1 MTTRHRNMVSRLF
14 ITESNRMNA
23 FATTNAEIGEM
34 LTRSS
39 AAMKAANNSLEQTIA
54 LESAAVEITRNA
66 ETTGTAFRTVSM
78 RIRGLDEET
87 EEELEDY
94 EELKGKIAD
103 LTKTKSTPGGISLFT
118 DESKTTFKSTY
129 QILKEI
135 SEIWDDIS
143 DKDQAALLETIAG
156 KRGGQVLA
164 GILDDFSQVD
174 KAMETMEGAAGS
186 AEREMDIIRDSLAF
200 KINELKETWVGVLQQ
215 ITSRGGLGEILDT
228 LNSISK
234 TLGKIISDTGLLK
247 TALIGLG
254 AVIGSSKLGILNTK
268 DSGTLFGSI
277 AQKFSYRDEK
287 KQYQSILDQFNGKN
301 GSTASPNDF
310 LTTDFTKWTHL
321 SNDVRTNLINIKKEA
336 KSGAE
341 ALNKVEDAMVHVGEK
356 GTKLG
361 NSIKNIGKSILNG
374 FVTGALVWGLTTAID
389 SLAKYIDKKLNPS
402 KYIQKAAKKAREE
415 IANIKSE
422 LKSTTDVVD
431 EVKMRYA
438 QLAQEVKNVGTIAQ
452 SQGTLS
458 DDEYK
463 EFLDIS
469 NQLAEVFPTL
479 TRGYDENGKAIVSLS
494 GDVDTIVGSLEHLV
508 DVERQVANAN
518 ISKQLPKD
526 WAGYV
531 DSLKSAN
538 KDAEGLKYIIGEIEN
553 IRGKRQISTTN
564 SVGLVDKALEIAQIK
579 SKTRSSIIDKAED
592 HGDTRSYDLSELS
605 IDEYNAFQNALAT
618 LSNQYSRQLDQ
629 TESTMKSQTVDFYNN
644 ILSLFSEDSF
654 YKGLSDTEQ
663 KIFQGLLMTY
673 DFDSLAQ
680 SMGDNWEAAFAQ
692 IQYDLISKFNNV
704 SPEDKGLIEEY
715 YNEIFSID
723 TSEGVFAENIEKIK
737 EYISKLAELLGVDQ
751 IDLMNIFGLGDID
764 TKLNK
769 AKGAWKTKSDYSSKD
784 IENVLKN
791 YSAGGNVDL
800 TNRPKVDSS
809 YMRKA
814 GWTDVNGGYA
824 TVYTGT
830 YNNKEGTRYLNFTP
844 IIVDPKTGEFKG
856 VLTPDELSEY
866 AEGVIAGTRTDD
878 LNLQIGAEFNT
889 VEAAEAAAE
898 AIHKYSEL
906 ITSEDYSSEGEMG
919 YMSID
924 PRKITEEQN
933 LRKEYEKFIDSLEE
947 SDLDIWNAALNNGK
961 IDPEILR
968 SGEEGLREYL
978 KELQKI
984 AEDNAIKPISA
995 VDTVDAMADMKSAVA
1010 SLGDLWNQ
1018 TVQNQIKLGKDK
1030 KYLNENGEVEKQYDE
1045 NGQAIGFA
1053 DPELI
1058 NNVEQA
1064 FKKFIETSD
1073 KAGKDITEMNFA
1085 LEEFERI
1092 MIEQPGDVD
1101 AAQSAIDNLITSYID
1116 QTNIIKKL
1124 DESNKEWAKT
1134 QLKAMGI
1141 TNADAVVEARL
1152 SKKTKEL
1159 MANITKLAKA
1169 YDKLADAKEGSK
1181 EYADAISGIAVELES
1196 MLDLD
1201 DIEINE
1207 EFVVKNLD
1215 LIRQA
1220 ASGNAE
1226 AINQLRKEAAK
1237 EIVAQI
1243 HIEGNTQEIMG
1254 YQDYINNLIDNFDI
1268 EDVEVGA
1275 VLHDNAMIDGLNNL
1289 VDAGIITR
1297 DSMNKILSGIGV
1309 EPIQTKGIDVDIE
1322 AYNQAKA
1329 MGLTGQALTEATKA
1343 LKARIRVPGIE
1354 YHVVSKGTGA
1364 KYSAPSGGGSS
1375 SGGGGGGGGSEP
1387 TQPKEEAEESFDWI
1401 EVAIQRIEEQ
1411 ITRLDKVVGNS
1422 YTLWG
1427 NRNKALADEL
1437 DEITKKIEAEGIAQ
1451 QEYLRN
1457 ADKVQVNNGKG
1468 LNDDDYGE
1476 NDELVKARDQELLDA
1491 AKKAWATGEYQR
1503 KVREGQMSGNDIE
1516 KIQNHFLADT
1526 IKEYQELYNKAV
1538 QAGDAV
1544 YDAMLE
1550 RAGKYEERFNM
1561 VKDEYAELIQYVTDA
1576 ADVIDEKINRTEK
1589 HGYFVSKSYYEQL
1602 KELEA
1607 QHGTY
1612 LQNEYNELV
1621 KKRDEAVSSGAI
1633 EEGSSAWNK
1642 MNQEINSV
1650 NLELE
1655 QHLTKMLEY
1664 NNTIRQ
1670 LDWDF
1675 FDWVEE
1681 RISRINDEAS
1691 FLVDLMS
1698 NDKLYEDNGFLNNLG
1713 HATNAMY
1720 AAQYEVYMRQAKD
1733 YANERLKLEKE
1744 IAKDP
1749 ANKDLIA
1756 RYEELVDAQQDAIK
1770 GAEQMKDSVKSLVQE
1785 GINLYLQSLQKLID
1799 KYKESLSDAKD
1810 LYSYQQNIAEQTKNI
1825 GNLRKQLT
1833 AYEGD
1838 DSEET
1843 RATVQR
1849 LRTQL
1854 KDAETKLKETEWDRY
1869 ISETESF
1876 LSDMYTDM
1884 EETLNARLDDID
1896 LLMHD
1901 MIDVAN
1907 ENSATVQ
1914 DTIRTETD
1922 KVGYTLTSYFDGI
1935 VNGGSVLTT
1944 DLNNGFTQISGLMT
1958 NVLSVI
1964 EQIKNYAA
1972 TMVDNGKTKVESTKT
1987 TTVNTN
1993 APTAPKATG
2002 NTTTT
2007 TSNNKPAT
2015 NTTNNN
2021 NKPVTNTTN
2030 NNKPAR
2036 SETDYY
2042 GVALAI
2048 INGTYGWGNGDN
2060 RVSRLKQKG
2069 FDPVKVQNLVNKL
2082 WDEGY
2087 VFSGAWVGR
2096 YQGITDLSK
2105 YSYNKYAKGS
2115 KRISHDQMAITQE
2128 KGAEMIFRN
2137 DDGSLLMPLG
2147 TGDKVFTAQMT
2158 DNLWELA
2165 KGKFTTNI
2173 PKTGGGNTINN
2184 SNAINITLP
2193 NVTNYE
2199 QFKTQLQN
2207 DPKMTSFIQQ
2217 ITLGEVS
2224 NGIKLNKRKY

>member
-1 MTTRHRNMVSRLF
+1 M
-14 ITESNRMNA
+14 
-23 FATTNAEIGEM
+23 
-34 LTRSS
+34 
-39 AAMKAANNSLEQTIA
+39 
-54 LESAAVEITRNA
+54 
-66 ETTGTAFRTVSM
+66 
-78 RIRGLDEET
+78 
-87 EEELEDY
+87 
-94 EELKGKIAD
+94 
-103 LTKTKSTPGGISLFT
+103 
-118 DESKTTFKSTY
+118 
-129 QILKEI
+129 
-135 SEIWDDIS
+135 
-143 DKDQAALLETIAG
+143 AG

-164 GILDDFSQVD
+164 PILSDFKQVD
-174 KAMETMEGAAGS
+174 KALETMENAAGS
-186 AEREMDIIRDSLAF
+186 ADKEMGIIRDSLEF
-200 KINELKETWVGVLQQ
+200 KINEIKQTWVGVLQN
-215 ITSRGGLGEILDT
+215 ITDRGGLGKLLDMLNNISEALGDIVSNAGLVKTALIAIGTVVGTKKLGLLSKDDSGSYSLFGKYKKNNTVDEDTQGFLNLFTSREFKGLSKDEFDSYKEMWTEDHGLASGVEEFFNAVKNGEHELSDSADLLDSFTKSAQNANEGVLGLKDGVKGFLKSIGSGALNIVKSFGVGLVNAFASYAISSIATNFISGIYNKISGKEEKELREKGNKKFTERTEQYKNEIKTIDDLEAKYTELNEKLKDNTLSTSELLSVKSDLRGLQDQMIEQYGAEANGIDLVTGAYDDQIEKLVELRKEQAQQYLYSNDKGVTTKKDKNGKTNLDRAFERVNSLYSGQDIFLSSNEGKSNINEYYGFDINSLLRKYKDINVQGDEYGDMHLVISPTIDKKALNDEIVGLTTELTKIQDNPKVKELLDGLGYVNIKFNSAKYEEALKNIQEAARAYMMIEADEKGKSLEDRAKEAVEAYNKAYEEYSKKSNPQNKDALEKAQQDLTNVKLDLSGFENKYRFDENFSQMIGVFSQMFSDIWDDQTKNGSQQIDAYFDKATGEVKSRYYEFTKDLSESEKLAFMDLLPEDAKAVTINELKDLIAEAKEIAEKNTIELDVRPKASAAVDSMANMKSAVESLSDLYNQTVLQSASENASNFATFAADPAT
-228 LNSISK
+228 LNSIES
-234 TLGKIISDTGLLK
+234 
-247 TALIGLG
+247 AF
-254 AVIGSSKLGILNTK
+254 A
-268 DSGTLFGSI
+268 
-277 AQKFSYRDEK
+277 KFSEELEK
-287 KQYQSILDQFNGKN
+287 EG
-301 GSTASPNDF
+301 ND
-310 LTTDFTKWTHL
+310 
-321 SNDVRTNLINIKKEA
+321 
-336 KSGAE
+336 
-341 ALNKVEDAMVHVGEK
+341 
-356 GTKLG
+356 
-361 NSIKNIGKSILNG
+361 
-374 FVTGALVWGLTTAID
+374 
-389 SLAKYIDKKLNPS
+389 
-402 KYIQKAAKKAREE
+402 AA
-415 IANIKSE
+415 
-422 LKSTTDVVD
+422 V
-431 EVKMRYA
+431 
-438 QLAQEVKNVGTIAQ
+438 
-452 SQGTLS
+452 
-458 DDEYK
+458 
-463 EFLDIS
+463 
-469 NQLAEVFPTL
+469 
-479 TRGYDENGKAIVSLS
+479 
-494 GDVDTIVGSLEHLV
+494 
-508 DVERQVANAN
+508 
-518 ISKQLPKD
+518 
-526 WAGYV
+526 
-531 DSLKSAN
+531 
-538 KDAEGLKYIIGEIEN
+538 
-553 IRGKRQISTTN
+553 
-564 SVGLVDKALEIAQIK
+564 
-579 SKTRSSIIDKAED
+579 
-592 HGDTRSYDLSELS
+592 
-605 IDEYNAFQNALAT
+605 
-618 LSNQYSRQLDQ
+618 
-629 TESTMKSQTVDFYNN
+629 
-644 ILSLFSEDSF
+644 
-654 YKGLSDTEQ
+654 
-663 KIFQGLLMTY
+663 
-673 DFDSLAQ
+673 
-680 SMGDNWEAAFAQ
+680 
-692 IQYDLISKFNNV
+692 
-704 SPEDKGLIEEY
+704 
-715 YNEIFSID
+715 NEI
-723 TSEGVFAENIEKIK
+723 
-737 EYISKLAELLGVDQ
+737 
-751 IDLMNIFGLGDID
+751 
-764 TKLNK
+764 
-769 AKGAWKTKSDYSSKD
+769 
-784 IENVLKN
+784 
-791 YSAGGNVDL
+791 
-800 TNRPKVDSS
+800 
-809 YMRKA
+809 
-814 GWTDVNGGYA
+814 
-824 TVYTGT
+824 
-830 YNNKEGTRYLNFTP
+830 
-844 IIVDPKTGEFKG
+844 
-856 VLTPDELSEY
+856 
-866 AEGVIAGTRTDD
+866 
-878 LNLQIGAEFNT
+878 
-889 VEAAEAAAE
+889 
-898 AIHKYSEL
+898 
-906 ITSEDYSSEGEMG
+906 
-919 YMSID
+919 
-924 PRKITEEQN
+924 
-933 LRKEYEKFIDSLEE
+933 
-947 SDLDIWNAALNNGK
+947 NAAL
-961 IDPEILR
+961 
-968 SGEEGLREYL
+968 
-978 KELQKI
+978 
-984 AEDNAIKPISA
+984 DN
-995 VDTVDAMADMKSAVA
+995 
-1010 SLGDLWNQ
+1010 
-1018 TVQNQIKLGKDK
+1018 
-1030 KYLNENGEVEKQYDE
+1030 
-1045 NGQAIGFA
+1045 
-1053 DPELI
+1053 
-1058 NNVEQA
+1058 
-1064 FKKFIETSD
+1064 
-1073 KAGKDITEMNFA
+1073 
-1085 LEEFERI
+1085 FERVSVESYGSDDYA
-1092 MIEQPGDVD
+1092 EQMQD
-1101 AAQSAIDNLITSYID
+1101 AIDQLITSYID
-1116 QTNIIKKL
+1116 QTDAIKNL
-1124 DESNKEWAKT
+1124 TEENKEWSIA

-1141 TNADAVVEARL
+1141 TNAQDVVESRLTKTNKKL
-1152 SKKTKEL
+1152 SKSYSKVSESIKVYKDALSRNDEETQQSSLEEIAKEL
-1159 MANITKLAKA
+1159 NSVYKATDSKGNEIQLFDTEYVKENLAIITEAIETASDKYNDL
-1169 YDKLADAKEGSK
+1169 DKLASKQYIAKIKEEVDDTDLRAKFTWLEDA
-1181 EYADAISGIAVELES
+1181 L
-1196 MLDLD
+1196 MRFD
-1201 DIEINE
+1201 DSQIEIGATMDDSEVVRALNNIYATGKYTFE
-1207 EFVVKNLD
+1207 EFSKMINTITGGKLKAN
-1215 LIRQA
+1215 IKWNT
-1220 ASGNAE
+1220 S
-1226 AINQLRKEAAK
+1226 AINSVMKYFK
-1237 EIVAQI
+1237 
-1243 HIEGNTQEIMG
+1243 GNTVKGREFINSHMDEFMIPDEISYTYMG
-1254 YQDYINNLIDNFDI
+1254 
-1268 EDVEVGA
+1268 G
-1275 VLHDNAMIDGLNNL
+1275 G
-1289 VDAGIITR
+1289 
-1297 DSMNKILSGIGV
+1297 SG
-1309 EPIQTKGIDVDIE
+1309 ET
-1322 AYNQAKA
+1322 
-1329 MGLTGQALTEATKA
+1329 
-1343 LKARIRVPGIE
+1343 
-1354 YHVVSKGTGA
+1354 A
-1364 KYSAPSGGGSS
+1364 KYAPPASAGSS

-1503 KVREGQMSGNDIE
+1503 KVREGQMSGDDIE

-1854 KDAETKLKETEWDRY
+1854 EDAETKLKETEWDRY

-1944 DLNNGFTQISGLMT
+1944 DLNNGFAQISGLMT

-1993 APTAPKATG
+1993 TPTAPKATG

-2007 TSNNKPAT
+2007 TSNNNKPAT

-2021 NKPVTNTTN
+2021 SKPATNTTN

-2048 INGTYGWGNGDN
+2048 INGNYGWGNGDN

-2069 FDPVKVQNLVNKL
+2069 FDATKVQDLVNKI
-2082 WDEGY
+2082 WNEGY
-2087 VFSGAWVGR
+2087 IFSGAWVGR